1 MLKSIEGIYKHG
13 SIELSEIP
21 ENIDESRVI
30 VTFLEAKSQVQAKPS
45 IGTSGQK
52 LLRFA
57 GTIPLE
63 DLQVMSKTIEEN
75 CEQIDLN
82 EW

>member
-1 MLKSIEGIYKHG
+1 MLQSIEGVYKHG
-13 SIELSEIP
+13 SIKLVEIP

-30 VTFLEAKSQVQAKPS
+30 VTFLETKHKKQTAKI
-45 IGTSGQK
+45 IGTSGQQ

-57 GTIPLE
+57 GVISSE
-63 DLQVMSKTIEEN
+63 DLELMSKTIEED
-75 CEQIDLN
+75 CEQIDVN

>member
-1 MLKSIEGIYKHG
+1 MLQSIEGVYKHG
-13 SIELSEIP
+13 SIKLSEIP

-30 VTFLEAKSQVQAKPS
+30 VTFLEAQSKKQAEQ
-45 IGTSGQK
+45 IVGASGQQ
-52 LLRFA
+52 LLSLA
-57 GTIPLE
+57 GTISSE
-63 DLQVMSKTIEEN
+63 DLELMSKTIKED

>member
-1 MLKSIEGIYKHG
+1 MLQSIEGVYKHG
-13 SIELSEIP
+13 SIKLSEIP

-30 VTFLEAKSQVQAKPS
+30 VTFLEAKPKQQTDQI
-45 IGTSGQK
+45 IGTSGQQ

-57 GTIPLE
+57 GVISSE
-63 DLQVMSKTIEEN
+63 DLELMSKTIEED
-75 CEQIDLN
+75 CEQIDIN